1 VSITDSEKELR
12 ARLAEV
18 LAAASG
24 DPVVARALADSF
36 VSEIIRDVDEWKAI
50 VESASAK

>member
-1 VSITDSEKELR
+1 MTITSSEKELR

-18 LAAASG
+18 LAATAG

-36 VSEIIRDVDEWKAI
+36 VSDIIRDVDEWKAI